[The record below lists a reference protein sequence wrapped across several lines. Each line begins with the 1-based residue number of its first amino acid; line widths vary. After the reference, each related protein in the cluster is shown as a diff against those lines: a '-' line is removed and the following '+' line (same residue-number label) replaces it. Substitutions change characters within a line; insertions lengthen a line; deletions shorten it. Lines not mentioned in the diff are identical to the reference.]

1 MVSFCVDEEKMLLCF
16 VQLFGA
22 LTVMSDYYD
31 FNLCVTKENDIK
43 QKDIKNKEM
52 DREVAKL
59 KQFTKDEQVKKLL
72 QKLF

>member
-1 MVSFCVDEEKMLLCF
+1 
-16 VQLFGA
+16 
-22 LTVMSDYYD
+22 MSDYYD

-72 QKLF
+72 QKLFWSCTLQKWHNQL